1 MVSLLYFDFDFDI
14 MILYDLYVDSVK
26 LISYYIG
33 YFIVYNIYF
42 FYLRKYYEEKMKV
55 FVDDINVIF
64 YWCCYIEVLF
74 VIFFKNCYFYNV
86 NFKLGLC

>member
-1 MVSLLYFDFDFDI
+1 MLNLVKILLRIYFVILFFYGLFYWNKILVSLLYFDFDFDI

-42 FYLRKYYEEKMKV
+42 F
-55 FVDDINVIF
+55 I
-64 YWCCYIEVLF
+64 
-74 VIFFKNCYFYNV
+74 
-86 NFKLGLC
+86 